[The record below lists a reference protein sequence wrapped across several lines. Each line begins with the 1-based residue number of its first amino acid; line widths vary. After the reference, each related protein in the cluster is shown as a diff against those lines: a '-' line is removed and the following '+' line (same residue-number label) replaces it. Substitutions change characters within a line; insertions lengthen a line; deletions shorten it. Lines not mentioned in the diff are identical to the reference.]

1 MVSIRLAMQVT
12 GERVGLT
19 AVAGL
24 SMGFEVLRELV
35 RVVALL
41 RVGCGV
47 VQELGLLWQL
57 RG

>member
-19 AVAGL
+19 AGAGL
-24 SMGFEVLRELV
+24 SMGFGVLRELV
-35 RVVALL
+35 GVVALL